1 MLLQVTKRRR
11 SRKQLQVDEE
21 TGAVLNAAHN
31 EDGSHLGKTA
41 AKTPRQQKPKT
52 EAATGDVAPAEAAL
66 CALDSAEEQQPAA
79 VVVTKNSGGRKR
91 QAANDAT
98 AVEGVNAAVAA
109 VSGTGAKTAPKRQ
122 RIKATEMAVK
132 TEIELAEPAEKGS
145 CFGLTVMLLAVCVR
159 SGICASK

>member
-1 MLLQVTKRRR
+1 MLQVTKRRR
-11 SRKQLQVDEE
+11 SKKQLQVDEE
-21 TGAVLNAAHN
+21 IGAVLNAAHS
-31 EDGSHLGKTA
+31 EDVTHPGKTA
-41 AKTPRQQKPKT
+41 AKMARQRKSKT
-52 EAATGDVAPAEAAL
+52 EATTGDVAPAEAAL
-66 CALDSAEEQQPAA
+66 AALDSAEEQQPAA

-98 AVEGVNAAVAA
+98 AVEAVNAAVAA
-109 VSGTGAKTAPKRQ
+109 VTSTGAKTAPKRQ

-145 CFGLTVMLLAVCVR
+145 CFGWTVMLLAVCVR